1 MSEQGDDKELHGL
14 ASADHERRLQE
25 LEASDWG
32 EPEYGS
38 HLVTTCH
45 RLRRTPVRDFTV
57 GELRIMIGQGIGLP
71 WLVPLAPQAATGRS
85 AC

>member
-14 ASADHERRLQE
+14 TSADRECTLQE
-25 LEASDWG
+25 LEGSDWG

-45 RLRRTPVRDFTV
+45 RLRRTPVRDFIV
-57 GELRIMIGQGIGLP
+57 GELRIM
-71 WLVPLAPQAATGRS
+71 TGG
-85 AC
+85 A